1 MYLKKLIV
9 QGFKSFSEK
18 TEFSFDN
25 GVTAI
30 VGPNGSGK
38 SNVSDALRYV
48 MGEANVRALRGS
60 KMEDLIFAGTQTDKA
75 VNFAEVTLILD
86 NAGHTFPIDFPEVAV
101 TRRVFKS
108 GENEYFINKKACRLR
123 DINELFMDTGLGRG
137 GYSVIGQG
145 RIEDILSTKPEERR
159 SIFES
164 AAGISKYK
172 YRRDE
177 AARKLVLIEDN
188 LERVGDI
195 LGEIEGRLEPLRK
208 QSETAKQY
216 LACRDA
222 LRDAEVNLLL
232 RLIDESREKLAEAQK
247 HVEELTA
254 QQEDVRQKIA
264 AKEAETEAVYA
275 SVSDL
280 EERISQ
286 AAEQIADW
294 LRQRTEAEAAAEI
307 ERGNI
312 GHANSNLQKL
322 KEEIQADQTSRA
334 EAEQKRN
341 EAGQELHSLEEKISG
356 LEQERKSLNQKLEQL
371 RSAAAEHSQK
381 QEAAKA
387 EILELV
393 HKISDA
399 KADAG
404 STAVLKADFS
414 ERRSQLEKTVQE
426 KQAALTEKEAEIAER
441 QKQFEAASDEQSDR
455 EQKLAQMEKSL
466 QVLRSETAQL
476 RARAAQESNLAQN
489 ARAQHKL
496 LSDMREAGEGY
507 PKAVQSV
514 LKEKKAG
521 RLKGIEDTVGASVS
535 VAEEYVTAVEV
546 ALGAAVNNIITDN
559 EESAKEAIEFLKR
572 SHAGRVTF
580 LPRSSVRGS
589 RMEMLERA
597 KGDKGAVAV
606 ASELVK
612 TQDIYRPIMENLLG
626 RTLVADNM
634 DSAVALSRKYGYRFK
649 IVTLDGGVCNV
660 GGSLTGGSLNN
671 KGGVLSGGVHLD
683 KLAAEI
689 RRASSAAEALL
700 REAAEKEEKTAAF
713 ETKIGE
719 EKAELER
726 IRAGLGKESGEL
738 SGAVLQMD
746 YLRDT
751 INSCK
756 RELAAI
762 FQNLEEIKSRAAAAD
777 ELAEKLSA
785 RKREL
790 EGELSQSGEGT
801 DALAAE
807 ISALGE
813 HGNEMAVRAAE
824 LKKDRE
830 SCRTRQQEAA
840 AQIAVLEER
849 IAGKKQACVREETA
863 GRDAAARME
872 GLKQKAAYLAEE
884 AARQEAKKAEDI
896 ARKEAAQSGVET
908 LKGELSSLRETGEVL
923 AERKNAL
930 VEKAARAQSDFD
942 TSAAKLWEE
951 YELGYSE
958 ASAFRREIPTEEA
971 RRIAREMRET
981 IKSLGN
987 VNVGA
992 IEEYKETKERFE
1004 FLSGQAEDLVSS
1016 KADLN
1021 ALIADMQKI
1030 MTEQFTESF
1039 YRINENFGVVFRELF
1054 GGGSASLTLEDTA
1067 DVLESNIVIHV
1078 QPPGKKLTNLN
1089 LMSGGEKA
1097 LSAIALL
1104 FAILRMKPTPFCIL
1118 DEIDAPLDEVN
1129 VDAFA
1134 SYLKRYSENTQFI
1147 LITHRQGTMDR
1158 ADALYGVTMP
1168 RRGVSVVLKLDA
1180 SHYDE

>member
-1 MYLKKLIV
+1 MYLKKLTV

-18 TEFSFDN
+18 TEFTFDD

-48 MGEANVRALRGS
+48 MGEGNVRTLRGS
-60 KMEDLIFAGTQTDKA
+60 KMEDLIFAGTQVDKA
-75 VNFAEVTLILD
+75 VNFAEVTLTLD
-86 NAGHTFPIDFPEVAV
+86 NADHTFPIDFPEVSV

-108 GENEYFINKKACRLR
+108 GENEYYINKKACRLR

-177 AARKLVLIEDN
+177 AVRKLALIEDN

-195 LGEIEGRLEPLRK
+195 LGEIEGRLEPLYR

-232 RLIDESREKLAEAQK
+232 RLIDDSREKLSQAKAR
-247 HVEELTA
+247 VEELSA
-254 QQEDVRQKIA
+254 QQEDIRRGIVE
-264 AKEAETEAVYA
+264 KEAAVEAVYA
-275 SVSDL
+275 SVAAL
-280 EERISQ
+280 EEKITD
-286 AAEQIADW
+286 AAAQIAD
-294 LRQRTEAEAAAEI
+294 LVRQHTEADAAAEI
-307 ERGNI
+307 EQGNI
-312 GHANSNLQKL
+312 AHAESNLKKR
-322 KEEIQADQTSRA
+322 KEEIAADQAGKEEAERRQA
-334 EAEQKRN
+334 EAEHALAALLKDVS
-341 EAGQELHSLEEKISG
+341 ALEE
-356 LEQERKSLNQKLEQL
+356 ERGALTQRLEQL
-371 RSAAAEHSQK
+371 KGEAAEHTQK

-404 STAVLKADFS
+404 STALLRADFT
-414 ERRSQLEKTVQE
+414 ERQSQLMETVKE
-426 KQAALTEKEAEIAER
+426 KQAALEEKEAEIAACR
-441 QKQFEAASDEQSDR
+441 R
-455 EQKLAQMEKSL
+455 QME
-466 QVLRSETAQL
+466 QVSQELSRGEGALSQMEQAAEVARHAEAQL
-476 RARAAQESNLAQN
+476 RVRAAQEGNLAQN

-521 RLKGIEDTVGASVS
+521 RLSGIEDTVGAGIT

-546 ALGAAVNNIITDN
+546 ALGAAVNNIITDT
-559 EESAKEAIEFLKR
+559 EESAKAAIEFLKR
-572 SHAGRVTF
+572 THAGRVTF

-589 RMEMLERA
+589 RMDQLERA
-597 KGDKGAVAV
+597 KQEPGAVAV

-612 TQDIYRPIMENLLG
+612 TCEIYRPIMENLLG

-660 GGSLTGGSLNN
+660 GGSLTGGSLNS
-671 KGGVLSGGVHLD
+671 KGGVLSGGVHLE

-689 RRASSAAEALL
+689 RRALAASEAFG
-700 REAAEKEEKTAAF
+700 READGKKAEISVLEGKIAEEKTR
-713 ETKIGE
+713 
-719 EKAELER
+719 LEQ
-726 IRAGLGKESGEL
+726 IRLNLGTESNAL
-738 SGAVLQMD
+738 SGGVLQSD

-751 INSCK
+751 INSCN
-756 RELAAI
+756 RELSALR
-762 FQNLEEIKSRAAAAD
+762 QNLEEIESRAASAD
-777 ELAEKLSA
+777 ALAEKLSA
-785 RKREL
+785 RKAEL
-790 EGELSQSGEGT
+790 EGALSQSGEGA
-801 DALAAE
+801 DALLAE
-807 ISALGE
+807 IGALSGR
-813 HGNEMAVRAAE
+813 GNELAVRAAE
-824 LKKDRE
+824 LKKD
-830 SCRTRQQEAA
+830 QEAA
-840 AQIAVLEER
+840 AAKRQEAVAAIRLQNER
-849 IAGKKQACVREETA
+849 ITAKEQDCVREEETC
-863 GRDAAARME
+863 RIAAARME
-872 GLKQKAAYLAEE
+872 GLKQKAVYLSEESAKWEGRKAEFL
-884 AARQEAKKAEDI
+884 AKKETSS
-896 ARKEAAQSGVET
+896 SGVET
-908 LKGELSSLRETGEVL
+908 LKRELSALRETGDVL
-923 AERKNAL
+923 AEQKNAL
-930 VEKAARAQSDFD
+930 VEKTARAQSDFD
-942 TSAAKLWEE
+942 SSAAKLWDE
-951 YELGYSE
+951 YELSYSD
-958 ASAFRREIPTEEA
+958 ASALRREIRVEEA
-971 RRIAREMRET
+971 RKIAREMREK
-981 IKSLGN
+981 IRSLGN

-1004 FLSGQAEDLVSS
+1004 FLHAQAEDLVSS
-1016 KADLN
+1016 KADLHT
-1021 ALIADMQKI
+1021 LIADMQKI

-1039 YRINENFGVVFRELF
+1039 RKINENFGIVFCELF
-1054 GGGSASLTLEDTA
+1054 GGGSASLTLEDTS

-1129 VDAFA
+1129 VDSFA
-1134 SYLKRYSENTQFI
+1134 SYLKKYSAHTQFI

-1158 ADALYGVTMP
+1158 ADTLYGVTMP
-1168 RRGVSVVLKLDA
+1168 RRGVSVVLKLDTA
-1180 SHYDE
+1180 RYAE

>member
-1 MYLKKLIV
+1 MYLKKLTV

-18 TEFSFDN
+18 TEFSFND

-48 MGEANVRALRGS
+48 MGEGNVRTLRGS

-75 VNFAEVTLILD
+75 VNFAEVTLTLD
-86 NAGHTFPIDFPEVAV
+86 NADHTFPIDFPEVSV

-108 GENEYFINKKACRLR
+108 GENEYYINKKACRLR

-177 AARKLVLIEDN
+177 AVRKLALIEDN

-195 LGEIEGRLEPLRK
+195 LGEIEGRLGPLCR
-208 QSETAKQY
+208 QAETAKQY
-216 LACRDA
+216 LACREA

-232 RLIDESREKLAEAQK
+232 RLIDDSREKLNAAK
-247 HVEELTA
+247 KRVEELSA
-254 QQEDVRQKIA
+254 QQEDVRRGITE
-264 AKEAETEAVYA
+264 KEAAVDAVYA
-275 SVSDL
+275 SVAAW
-280 EERISQ
+280 EEKITEAAERI
-286 AAEQIADW
+286 ADCA
-294 LRQRTEAEAAAEI
+294 RQRTEADAAAEI
-307 ERGNI
+307 EQGNAA
-312 GHANSNLQKL
+312 HAESNLEKL
-322 KEEIQADQTSRA
+322 KEEIAADQAGKA
-334 EAEQKRN
+334 EAEQKRIDA
-341 EAGQELHSLEEKISG
+341 EAALSAIQKDVAALEEERSG
-356 LEQERKSLNQKLEQL
+356 LSRRLEQL
-371 RSAAAEHSQK
+371 QGEAAEHTQK

-404 STAVLKADFS
+404 STALLRADFT
-414 ERRSQLEKTVQE
+414 ERQTQLAETVKE
-426 KQAALTEKEAEIAER
+426 KQAALEEKEAEIAACR
-441 QKQFEAASDEQSDR
+441 KQMEMVSQELSDGEAA
-455 EQKLAQMEKSL
+455 LAQME
-466 QVLRSETAQL
+466 QAAEAARHAAGQL
-476 RARAAQESNLAQN
+476 HARAAQEGNLAQN

-521 RLKGIEDTVGASVS
+521 RLSGIEDTVGAGIT
-535 VAEEYVTAVEV
+535 VAEEYVTAIEV
-546 ALGAAVNNIITDN
+546 ALGAAVSNIITDT
-559 EESAKEAIEFLKR
+559 EESAKAAIEFLKR
-572 SHAGRVTF
+572 THAGRVTF

-589 RMEMLERA
+589 RMDQLERA
-597 KGDKGAVAV
+597 KQEPGAVAV

-612 TQDIYRPIMENLLG
+612 TRDIYRPIVENLLG

-671 KGGVLSGGVHLD
+671 KGGVLSGGVHLN

-689 RRASSAAEALL
+689 RRASAAAEALQ
-700 REAAEKEEKTAAF
+700 REATEKEAEISALEGKMAEEKTRI
-713 ETKIGE
+713 EQIRLKLGTK
-719 EKAELER
+719 
-726 IRAGLGKESGEL
+726 SNVL
-738 SGAVLQMD
+738 SGGVLQSD

-751 INSCK
+751 MNSCK
-756 RELAAI
+756 KELAAI
-762 FQNLEEIKSRAAAAD
+762 RQNLEELSARAASAD
-777 ELAEKLSA
+777 ALAERLSA
-785 RKREL
+785 RKLEL
-790 EGELSQSGEGT
+790 EGDLSQSGEGA
-801 DALAAE
+801 DALLAE
-807 ISALGE
+807 IGALSGR
-813 HGNEMAVRAAE
+813 GNELAVRAAE
-824 LKKDRE
+824 LKKD
-830 SCRTRQQEAA
+830 QEAA
-840 AQIAVLEER
+840 AARRQESLTAIRLRNER
-849 IAGKKQACVREETA
+849 IAAKEADCVREEEVRQT
-863 GRDAAARME
+863 AAARIE
-872 GLKQKAAYLAEE
+872 GLVQKSAYLMEETAKWEAQKAEFSA
-884 AARQEAKKAEDI
+884 Q
-896 ARKEAAQSGVET
+896 KETASSGVET
-908 LKGELSSLRETGEVL
+908 LKRELSSLRETGEVL
-923 AERKNAL
+923 AEQKNAL
-930 VEKAARAQSDFD
+930 IEKTARAQSDFD
-942 TSAAKLWEE
+942 ASAAKLWDE
-951 YELGYSE
+951 YELSYSD
-958 ASAFRREIPTEEA
+958 AAALRRDIRIEEA
-971 RRIAREMRET
+971 RTIARQMRET

-1004 FLSGQAEDLVSS
+1004 FLSAQAEDLVSS
-1016 KADLN
+1016 KADLHT
-1021 ALIADMQKI
+1021 LIADMQKI

-1039 YRINENFGVVFRELF
+1039 RKINENFGIVFRELF
-1054 GGGSASLTLEDTA
+1054 GGGSASLTLEDTS

-1104 FAILRMKPTPFCIL
+1104 FAIIRMKPTPFCIL

-1129 VDAFA
+1129 VDSFA
-1134 SYLKRYSENTQFI
+1134 SYLKRYSGHTQFI

-1158 ADALYGVTMP
+1158 ADTLYGVTMP
-1168 RRGVSVVLKLDA
+1168 RRGVSVVLKLDTA
-1180 SHYDE
+1180 HYSE